1 MKTFVLALTVAGGMV
16 YATAGHAQQDAFVKY
31 CKPDIQ
37 RLCAAV
43 PPGEGR
49 LLKCLKTN
57 GDKISVGCAKAL
69 QKLKG

>member
-1 MKTFVLALTVAGGMV
+1 MKTVAWALTLAGSMMVASSGF
-16 YATAGHAQQDAFVKY
+16 AQEQQLIQY
-31 CKPDIQ
+31 CKPDIE

-49 LLKCLKTN
+49 LLKCLKAH
-57 GDKISVGCAKAL
+57 GEQISVGCAKAL